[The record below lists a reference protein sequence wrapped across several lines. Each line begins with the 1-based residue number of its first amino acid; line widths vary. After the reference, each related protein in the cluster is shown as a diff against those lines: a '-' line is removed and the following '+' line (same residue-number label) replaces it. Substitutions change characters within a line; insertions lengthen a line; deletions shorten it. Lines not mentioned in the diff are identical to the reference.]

1 MSTHFLDI
9 SAALDTNLNT
19 FASAN
24 SIPVAWENINYKP
37 VVGTLYLRPT
47 LLPAD
52 TDPIGLSYVSALDH
66 LGIYQIDVISPIDV
80 GKSAAVT
87 KADLLVAAFPRS
99 NLTYNGKIVT
109 IKSAS
114 RSTGN
119 RDGAWYI
126 VSVIINYQSIT
137 GN

>member
-1 MSTHFLDI
+1 MTTHFLDI
-9 SAALDTNLNT
+9 SAALDANLNT

-24 SIPVAWENINYKP
+24 SIAVAWENINYKP

-66 LGIYQIDVISPIDV
+66 LGIYQIDVIAPVDT
-80 GKSAAVT
+80 GKGQAVT
-87 KADLLVAAFPRS
+87 KADLLVTAFPRS
-99 NLTYNGKIVT
+99 NLTYNGKLVT
-109 IKSAS
+109 IKSVS
-114 RSTGN
+114 RSTGT